1 MFSEI
6 TSTTSGSTQTWTA
19 IITTIVGAI
28 GAVLAK
34 KRFSGRAKS
43 SSSSSSVRHIT
54 SADLQTGLDQMR
66 DRVAAGYL
74 ALGQKMDSSQKEILS
89 AIADHSSTV
98 EKRLD
103 ALESAVARLDER
115 TKLAS

>member
-1 MFSEI
+1 MFLQVPTPS
-6 TSTTSGSTQTWTA
+6 SSTQTWAA

-34 KRFSGRAKS
+34 KRFGRSKGATTAKP
-43 SSSSSSVRHIT
+43 HDYIT
-54 SADLQTGLDQMR
+54 RTEFHQALDSMR
-66 DRVAAGYL
+66 DR
-74 ALGQKMDSSQKEILS
+74 MDANHRELLS
-89 AIADHSSTV
+89 AIAAHAVAV

-115 TKLAS
+115 TKLTA